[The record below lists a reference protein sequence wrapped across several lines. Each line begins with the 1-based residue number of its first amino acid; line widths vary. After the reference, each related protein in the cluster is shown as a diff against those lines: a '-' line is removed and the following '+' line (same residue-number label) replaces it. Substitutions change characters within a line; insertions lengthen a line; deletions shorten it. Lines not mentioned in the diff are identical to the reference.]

1 MSKAQRP
8 FDSRRHS
15 QQTQKRLILGGVLLL
30 VVVGGGLI
38 LVIYGP
44 AAAVTGL
51 GCIGVGLGL
60 FGLIWGFL
68 KLLEQVGGSEE

>member
-1 MSKAQRP
+1 MNKAQQP
-8 FDSRRHS
+8 FDPRRHP
-15 QQTQKRLILGGVLLL
+15 QQTQERLILGGFLLL

-44 AAAVTGL
+44 AAAISGL
-51 GCIGVGLGL
+51 GCIGIGLGL

-68 KLLEQVGGSEE
+68 KLLERLSDNEP

>member
-1 MSKAQRP
+1 VNKTQRP
-8 FDSRRHS
+8 FDPRRHS
-15 QQTQKRLILGGVLLL
+15 QQTQERLILGGFLLL

-44 AAAVTGL
+44 VAAVSGL

-68 KLLEQVGGSEE
+68 RLLERLSNNE